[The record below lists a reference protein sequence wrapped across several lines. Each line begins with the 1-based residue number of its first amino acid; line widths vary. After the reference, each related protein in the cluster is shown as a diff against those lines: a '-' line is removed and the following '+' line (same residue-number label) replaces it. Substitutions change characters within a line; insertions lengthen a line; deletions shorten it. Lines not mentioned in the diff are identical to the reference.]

1 MTLLALGSALAQTAT
16 ASPSPGSGAG
26 TVTAGEAALIAAAI
40 AAGISVVGM
49 IVNAL
54 IQRYTLRQAA
64 AREIAS
70 AMLEFRLRQ
79 LNDLYGPLLLRI
91 EQSDRLARKLR
102 EGRSDP
108 AKWRL
113 LDHVDE
119 VTANPEAFLVANQI
133 LDIGTEIEEILL
145 TRAGLALHPGPPE
158 TFGLYLGH
166 VAILR
171 MMLREGA
178 RPHISDHEYY
188 PRQLNDD
195 VGNGYARIQAEI
207 NELSEAKRKEVKNS
221 LPRRWFK
228 SSSSD

>member
-1 MTLLALGSALAQTAT
+1 MTLLALASALAQTAT
-16 ASPSPGSGAG
+16 PSPSPGSGAG
-26 TVTAGEAALIAAAI
+26 AVTAGEAALIAAAI

-64 AREIAS
+64 AREVAS

-79 LNDLYGPLLLRI
+79 LNDLYGPLLLRL

-102 EGRSDP
+102 EGVSDP

-119 VTANPEAFLVANQI
+119 VLAHPESAAVAEQI
-133 LDIGTEIEEILL
+133 LEIGQTIEEILL
-145 TRAGLALHPGPPE
+145 TRAGLALSPRPPE

-166 VAILR
+166 IAILR
-171 MMLREGA
+171 MMMREDA
-178 RPHISDHEYY
+178 RPKISDHEYY
-188 PRQLNDD
+188 PRQLNED
-195 VGNGYARIQAEI
+195 VRAGYTAIQTEI
-207 NELSEAKRKEVKNS
+207 QQLSEAHRREMNRAAKG
-221 LPRRWFK
+221 RWFRK
-228 SSSSD
+228 SI